1 MRLTL
6 YGGRVSTIDFYRRS
20 NVLPW
25 QGRHQNARTSSKARQ
40 IYASAGANRG
50 PPPSGRWHPTA
61 TWSSSYHRLE
71 LEEKGRK
78 QISSESCSLICNLVL
93 ELARIPRMRSEVR
106 ISSNASQCGFH
117 CICDSHRR
125 PRYRR
130 RFDSIQRGQCAAVTS
145 ASLPRSGTASWPA
158 LTDDF

>member
-1 MRLTL
+1 MVVECLPSISIE
-6 YGGRVSTIDFYRRS
+6 GRMSYHGKADTRTRE
-20 NVLPW
+20 PPP
-25 QGRHQNARTSSKARQ
+25 RHAR
-40 IYASAGANRG
+40 YASAGAKRG
-50 PPPSGRWHPTA
+50 PPPSERWHPTA
-61 TWSSSYHRLE
+61 TWSSSYHRLT
-71 LEEKGRK
+71 EKGRK

-106 ISSNASQCGFH
+106 ISRNASPCGFH

-130 RFDSIQRGQCAAVTS
+130 RFDGIQRGQCAAVTS
-145 ASLPRSGTASWPA
+145 ASLPRSGTASWSA